1 MPASRPALIRHVL
14 LYGSALGLLALV
26 AALIDERL
34 QLGGGAARWSGLAVA
49 VLFVALGVWLGRQLV
64 PRPRSA
70 PFARN
75 MAAVR
80 SLAISPRELEVLD
93 QLVEG
98 AANKVIARR
107 LAISPNTVK
116 THLARLFEKLGAANR
131 TEAIAR
137 ARALE
142 IIR

>member
-1 MPASRPALIRHVL
+1 MPARRTALIRHML
-14 LYGSALGLLALV
+14 LYGAALGLLALI
-26 AALIDERL
+26 AALIEERL

-49 VLFVALGVWLGRQLV
+49 VLFAALGVWLGRQLV
-64 PRPRSA
+64 PRPRSV

-75 MAAVR
+75 MTAVQ

-98 AANKVIARR
+98 TANKVIARR
-107 LAISPNTVK
+107 LGISPNTVK

-131 TEAIAR
+131 TEAIAK

-142 IIR
+142 IVR